1 MSIIIPANSAA
12 GGGFAVDNSCRFN
25 NASDDSL
32 TRSLG
37 ASETSLKKGTLS
49 FWIKRAEAV
58 GTAMW
63 LYSNEVDNDNNRAY
77 IEIDSN
83 DNLRVINSQGGAN
96 PLYFITDAEYRDSSA
111 WSHFVIA
118 IDTTQG
124 TESNR
129 VKIYNNGV
137 QITSFSQATYPS
149 VNTDLKLFEGG
160 QTNKNHI
167 GNIHGQSAKLSA
179 YLSEFV
185 YIDGTQNAA
194 TDFGEFDA
202 DSGIWKPID
211 VSGLT
216 FGNNG
221 VYLDFEDSGALGAD
235 VSGNTNNFTVNN
247 LTAID
252 QTTDTPTNNFI
263 TLNPLIGYTSQTDNQ
278 VYSEG
283 NTIII
288 PNSTDNYGTGSST
301 IGLKGG
307 KWYWEAQIVWNGTSN
322 NANFP
327 RTIGFCTENYLFN
340 YSYLGQD
347 GESWGIIFADAAT
360 DIWRLEHG
368 GSSGDIS
375 GATTMANGGTMNL
388 ALDLDNGKFYVG
400 YNGTFFTSGDPTSG
414 ATGTGAIATLDATD
428 LSKYIFPAVTNATNS
443 TYYKFNFGN
452 PAYAISSGN
461 TDGNDR
467 GNFEFTVPSGYL
479 SICTANLSEVLG

>member
-1 MSIIIPANSAA
+1 MLIIPANSASA
-12 GGGFAVDNSCRFN
+12 SGGYQVANSVRM
-25 NASDDSL
+25 
-32 TRSLG
+32 
-37 ASETSLKKGTLS
+37 ETNTYWSGSNKVTATSNKVGSFS
-49 FWIKRAEAV
+49 FWIKRTGSGSNAGGIVKVYDDANTGTYIGFTDADKFFVEEKNAG
-58 GTAMW
+58 GTAI
-63 LYSNEVDNDNNRAY
+63 V
-77 IEIDSN
+77 
-83 DNLRVINSQGGAN
+83 NL
-96 PLYFITDAEYRDSSA
+96 ITDAVYRDQAA
-111 WSHFVIA
+111 WYHILVTFKTDDGT
-118 IDTTQG
+118 DT
-124 TESNR
+124 NR
-129 VKIYNNGV
+129 VKLFINGV
-137 QITSFSQATYPS
+137 QPSLGTATYPS
-149 VNTDLKLFEGG
+149 VNTDLLVLGSANPKHEIGVNAGG
-160 QTNKNHI
+160 ASGKH
-167 GNIHGQSAKLSA
+167 
-179 YLSEFV
+179 
-185 YIDGTQNAA
+185 YITQLLHVDGTALAN
-194 TDFGEFDA
+194 TDVGEFDS

-211 VSGLT
+211 ISETTL
-216 FGNNG
+216 GNNG
-221 VYLDFEDSGALGAD
+221 YYLAMEDSSNFGIATGKAF
-235 VSGNTNNFTVNN
+235 TANNQVAT
-247 LTAID
+247 D
-252 QTTDTPTNNFI
+252 QATDTPTNNFI

-288 PNSTDNYGTGSST
+288 PNSTDNYGTGFST

-347 GESWGIIFADAAT
+347 EESWGIIFADAAT

-452 PAYAISSGN
+452 PAFAISSGN
-461 TDGNDR
+461 TDGNSR
-467 GNFEFTVPSGYL
+467 GNFEYLPPSGYL
-479 SICTANLSEVLG
+479 SLCTANLSEVLS

>member
-1 MSIIIPANSAA
+1 MIILGTNSIKDT
-12 GGGFAVDNSCRFN
+12 GFDVANSCRFN
-25 NASDDSL
+25 SASDDSL

-63 LYSNEVDNDNNRAY
+63 IYSNEVDNDNNRAY
-77 IEIDSN
+77 IEIDAN
-83 DNLRVINSQGGAN
+83 ANWRVINSQGGAD
-96 PLYFITDAEYRDSSA
+96 PIYFVTDAEYRDFSA

-137 QITSFSQATYPS
+137 QLTSFSQATYPS

-194 TDFGEFDA
+194 TDFGEFDS
-202 DSGIWKPID
+202 DSGIWKPIN

-221 VYLDFEDSGALGAD
+221 FYLDFEDSGALGAD
-235 VSGNTNNFTVNN
+235 VSGNSNNFTVNN

-252 QTTDTPTNNFI
+252 QTTDTCTNNFA
-263 TLNPLIGYTSQTDNQ
+263 TMNPLDNF
-278 VYSEG
+278 YAAHPFAEG
-283 NTIII
+283 NTKV
-288 PNSTDNYGTGSST
+288 STSTSTTSFSTAT
-301 IGLKGG
+301 IGLSTG
-307 KWYWEAQIVWNGTSN
+307 KWYFEGTVR
-322 NANFP
+322 AVMGEEG
-327 RTIGFCTENYLFN
+327 IGVSPVVST
-340 YSYLGQD
+340 
-347 GESWGIIFADAAT
+347 ADDDYPGKAT
-360 DIWRLEHG
+360 DSVSYKG
-368 GSSGDIS
+368 N
-375 GATTMANGGTMNL
+375 NGNVRKSNSNAAYGN
-388 ALDLDNGKFYVG
+388 AYVNNNVIG
-400 YNGTFFTSGDPTSG
+400 
-414 ATGTGAIATLDATD
+414 
-428 LSKYIFPAVTNATNS
+428 V
-443 TYYKFNFGN
+443 
-452 PAYAISSGN
+452 AY
-461 TDGNDR
+461 
-467 GNFEFTVPSGYL
+467 
-479 SICTANLSEVLG
+479 